1 MRIHFTIL
9 LLLLFII
16 AGKAQLSN
24 KEFEKKTSVVIGSGI
39 LFYSV
44 LDKNISNEKYSG
56 LLLPFTFI
64 WSSNITDKQFRDFYF
79 SMQTGTI
86 NNYNVDA
93 HVNELTL
100 GWDYG
105 FKINNK
111 TKYDI
116 FLGPAPFIY
125 YYHQHQEMP
134 SKYYVNSNLG
144 IVSLATVF
152 GIKSNSLNRFN
163 YKVTSRLG
171 LLSLGIRPQDEKTT
185 KILTPFNGFQFYFS
199 ALVSYKLIDWADVG
213 IKYSFQTYNITA
225 WDKIYSLSDQL
236 TLNLIFT
243 F

>member
-1 MRIHFTIL
+1 MKIHFTIL
-9 LLLLFII
+9 FLLFVVT
-16 AGKAQLSN
+16 GEAQLSN
-24 KEFEKKTSVVIGSGI
+24 EKFEKEMSVEIGTGI
-39 LFYSV
+39 SFYSV

-56 LLLPFTFI
+56 LLIPFTFI
-64 WSSNITDKQFRDFYF
+64 WSSNITDNQFRDFYF

-86 NNYNVDA
+86 NNYT
-93 HVNELTL
+93 VNTNIIDLIL

-105 FKINNK
+105 YKINNK
-111 TKYDI
+111 AKYNI

-125 YYHQHQEMP
+125 YYHRYQEMP

-152 GIKSNSLNRFN
+152 GIKSNSLNKFN
-163 YKVTSRLG
+163 YNVTGRLG
-171 LLSLGIRPQDEKTT
+171 LLSLGVSPKDEKTT
-185 KILTPFNGFQFYFS
+185 KILTPFNGFQFHFS
-199 ALVSYKLIDWADVG
+199 ALLSYKLLNWADVS

-225 WDKIYSLSDQL
+225 WNKIYSLSDQI